1 MHRKNQTRWA
11 QFKQPLVRGVTMLEV
26 LCTAAVVGVVSVAA
40 VPMLSSVDDAA
51 LVANS
56 AANLRNLAAANETYS
71 SDWSD
76 RQFTTTPDDV
86 GKVGGD
92 GAQYLET
99 IACPPPML
107 LGWSDTGMWGYF
119 LAGGKCGDQYPS
131 GSIGNWTAYLPLA
144 FADNGAY
151 GSFRLPNVKAFHDYI
166 NGRVY
171 DSTFYAPKDEVALEK
186 VRPHFES
193 PFEYQG
199 GELVESSY
207 CFSPAALFDAAVFAA
222 KADGIEPPAWD
233 IRIKQPNAYRA
244 PSVGQCRYPSLKTRM
259 IEHNW
264 LQNRPDRATNDFMCG
279 APWTFNQ
286 GIASQPLSLF
296 FDGHIEGVHCERA
309 MRDDSK
315 TGGLWSRE
323 TPLGNKGYYGGQAF
337 DGFVNTSFHILTTNG
352 VEGRDILG
360 NEATNAASRQV
371 VNRPGV
377 HIGRSATVVEPA
389 VKAPPKSPE

>member
-1 MHRKNQTRWA
+1 MHRKNETRWA
-11 QFKQPLVRGVTMLEV
+11 QFKQLPVRGVTMLEV

-51 LVANS
+51 LVAQS
-56 AANLRNLAAANETYS
+56 AANLKNLAAANEVYS

-76 RQFTTTPDDV
+76 RQFTVIPDDV
-86 GKVGGD
+86 GTVGGD
-92 GAQYLET
+92 GARYLET
-99 IACPPPML
+99 VGCPPPLL

-119 LAGGKCGDQYPS
+119 LAGGKCADRYPG
-131 GSIGNWTAYLPLA
+131 GSIQKWSAYLPLS
-144 FADNGAY
+144 FAERGAY

-171 DSTFYAPKDEVALEK
+171 DPTFYAPKDEVALEK

-193 PFEYQG
+193 AFEYPG

-222 KADGIEPPAWD
+222 KADGVEPPSWD
-233 IRIKQPNAYRA
+233 IRVKQPNSYRA

-264 LQNRPDRATNDFMCG
+264 LQNRPDRATNSFMCG

-296 FDGHIEGVHCERA
+296 FDGHIESVHCERA

-360 NEATNAASRQV
+360 NEATNAGSREV
-371 VNRPGV
+371 VERPGV
-377 HIGRSATVVEPA
+377 HIGRGVTVVEPA
-389 VKAPPKSPE
+389 VKAPPKSPQ